1 MARRA
6 PWRLRLAQ
14 AVGVIP
20 CLLADA
26 REGRELRFTP
36 LRVARL
42 AVIVVTPGP
51 GRHAPSRWS
60 EVREALEEL
69 ERLSAER
76 WAREVQAAAAAS
88 KEPARALSPAFAAKA
103 RAKLRRRAVINKTLA
118 AISHVHLDEM
128 D

>member
-1 MARRA
+1 M
-6 PWRLRLAQ
+6 
-14 AVGVIP
+14 IP

-69 ERLSAER
+69 DRLSAER
-76 WAREVQAAAAAS
+76 WATEVEKAAAKAA
-88 KEPARALSPAFAAKA
+88 EPARALSPATAARC
-103 RAKLRRRAVINKTLA
+103 RAKLRARAVVNKRIA
-118 AISHVHLDEM
+118 AANLIDLHGM